1 MGTFFGWVLVVILLA
16 LTFGTTLRAFIAT
29 LVVWAV
35 EFTLN
40 MYFLPVSL
48 FQAFFVIWGVLVLL
62 GIISAVFRGI
72 QVSFKSE

>member
-16 LTFGTTLRAFIAT
+16 LTLGTTLRAFIAT
-29 LVVWAV
+29 LAVWSV
-35 EFTLN
+35 EFALN

>member
-16 LTFGTTLRAFIAT
+16 LTFGNTIRAFVAT
-29 LVVWAV
+29 LAVWSV
-35 EFTLN
+35 EFALN

>member
-16 LTFGTTLRAFIAT
+16 LTLGTTLRAFVAT
-29 LVVWAV
+29 LAVWAV
-35 EFTLN
+35 EFALN
-40 MYFLPVSL
+40 MYFLQVSL

>member
-16 LTFGTTLRAFIAT
+16 LTLGTTLRAFIAT

-35 EFTLN
+35 EFALN

-72 QVSFKSE
+72 HVSFKSE

>member
-16 LTFGTTLRAFIAT
+16 LTLGTTLRAFVAT

-62 GIISAVFRGI
+62 GIVSAVFRGI

>member
-16 LTFGTTLRAFIAT
+16 LTLGTTLRAFIAT

-35 EFTLN
+35 EFVLN

>member
-16 LTFGTTLRAFIAT
+16 LTFGNTLRAFIAT
-29 LVVWAV
+29 LVVWVV
-35 EFTLN
+35 EFALN

>member
-16 LTFGTTLRAFIAT
+16 LTFGNTIRAFVAT

-48 FQAFFVIWGVLVLL
+48 FQAFFVIWGILVLL

>member
-16 LTFGTTLRAFIAT
+16 LTFGNTIRAFVAT

>member
-16 LTFGTTLRAFIAT
+16 LTLGTTLRAFVAT
-29 LVVWAV
+29 LAVWAV

>member
-16 LTFGTTLRAFIAT
+16 LTFGNTIRAFVAT
-29 LVVWAV
+29 LVIWAV

>member
-16 LTFGTTLRAFIAT
+16 LTFGNTLRALAAT
-29 LVVWAV
+29 LVVWTV
-35 EFTLN
+35 EFALN

-48 FQAFFVIWGVLVLL
+48 FHAFFIIWGVLVLL

>member
-16 LTFGTTLRAFIAT
+16 LTFGNTIRAFVAT

-62 GIISAVFRGI
+62 GIISAVLRGI

>member
-16 LTFGTTLRAFIAT
+16 LTFGNTLRAFVAT
-29 LVVWAV
+29 LIVWAV
-35 EFTLN
+35 EFALN
-40 MYFLPVSL
+40 MYFLPISL

-62 GIISAVFRGI
+62 GMISAVIKGI